1 MGSLDGPDLLAR
13 DSLGL
18 VLGTGA
24 AVEAFD
30 AARAAADAVEFPFPN
45 DVIKNVLICGMGGS
59 AIAGELIAG
68 AYRERLRLPLAVHR
82 DYELPGWVGPDTL
95 VILSSYSGNTE
106 ETLTATMQAYERNSP
121 CVAITSGGK
130 LGSFYA
136 KEGIPVV
143 PLPGG
148 MQPRA
153 ALLWLMVP
161 VAVILERTEVLPS
174 LGSEMEEAR
183 ETLSAVVA
191 ACGPEVPQDANP
203 AKQLAAALHGKV
215 PLIWGAELTAA
226 VARRW
231 KGQLNENAKVPAFW
245 SELPELDHNEIVGF
259 AGMGPLTPMA
269 QLVML
274 RDPRNHRQIVRR
286 FELTADLIKREV
298 SGVLSITAEGRGA
311 LARMLDLVV
320 LGDYVSLYLA
330 LMREIDPGPVE
341 VIEALKERLAN
352 TGFGRSAAPEGSG

>member
-1 MGSLDGPDLLAR
+1 VGSLDDPDLLAR

-18 VLGTGA
+18 VRGTGG

-30 AARAAADAVEFPFPN
+30 AAREAANAVEFPFPSE
-45 DVIKNVLICGMGGS
+45 VVKNVLICGMGGS

-68 AYRERLRLPLAVHR
+68 AYRERLRVPVAVHR
-82 DYELPGWVGPDTL
+82 DYEIPGWVGPDTL

-106 ETLTATMQAYERNSP
+106 ETLTATMQAYERNCP

-161 VAVILERTEVLPS
+161 VAVILERTEVLPP
-174 LGSEMEEAR
+174 LGSELEEAR
-183 ETLSAVVA
+183 ETIASVIA
-191 ACGPEVPQDANP
+191 ACGPDVPQEANP

-215 PLIWGAELTAA
+215 ALIWGAEVTAA

-231 KGQLNENAKVPAFW
+231 KGQLNENAKVPAYW

-259 AGMGPLTPMA
+259 AGMGPLTPMT

-286 FELTADLIKREV
+286 FELTGDLIKREV

-311 LARMLDLVV
+311 MARMLDLVL

-330 LMREIDPGPVE
+330 LMRDIDPGPVE
-341 VIEALKERLAN
+341 VIEALKDRLAN
-352 TGFGRSAAPEGSG
+352 TGFGRSASPDEPA